1 MKLVRNVGVV
11 ALVTI
16 MTVLGISGYALTQTA
31 AAAEAQA
38 PVEHGGG
45 RGLCGETGLQAAATA
60 LGLTTEDVTTQLRAG
75 ETLTTLAEAQ
85 GKDVQAVVDA
95 VNAACLQAKRD
106 SIEQAVTDGTMTREK
121 ADWLLEGLDKGYW
134 GVPGAGGDFGFGGPH
149 RPGFGGPDGL
159 GGGRPPRDNTT
170 PPTNTSTTTPDGDA

>member
-45 RGLCGETGLQAAATA
+45 RGQCGETGLQAAATA
-60 LGLTTEDVTTQLRAG
+60 LGLTTEEVTTQLKAG

-85 GKDVQAVVDA
+85 GKDAQAVIEA

-106 SIEQAVTDGTMTREK
+106 SIEQSVTDGTITRDH

-134 GVPGAGGDFGFGGPH
+134 GTKGAGGDFGFGGP
-149 RPGFGGPDGL
+149 RGIGGGDGFGGP
-159 GGGRPPRDNTT
+159 GGGRPPRNDTA
-170 PPTNTSTTTPDGDA
+170 PSPAAPDGDA